1 MLGSSKSLL
10 RAFDNVFSQWNNS
23 INWQSDPPQVVT
35 ALFIVID
42 AYIDRHN
49 SLATLSDYLSDSLRT
64 CYSTHVGVSDD
75 LSKEIFFVEIL
86 TRLLPLLTTEEVKV
100 WLQTYLRPALNSA
113 DLDLK
118 FVVKSRGF
126 ILSLLDVMDSDDPE
140 LVKRRRATSTMV
152 MDYIL
157 RAYIGRDKD
166 IYSMIDINMDEDV
179 TSTHEHIERL
189 RFVERN
195 ASNLLKEAG
204 LKLPIEMFNVLN
216 NHFVV
221 AVERR
226 KSLVILCKL
235 SSTIES
241 SFQSIVDTPLF
252 ANVIRSL
259 LLDFSE
265 AIITSDLY
273 VVVML
278 LAKISTKVSTY
289 LSDLFGVIFRLTGW
303 SEFSLNLSLRE
314 KLLSDYSHSHNLE
327 WDRLGIDQE
336 ATMMQ
341 SHLFVDDEFNLVYL
355 LTLLYGLFPRNLVEF
370 SRAPLHYLHAH
381 PPKLITIDLIQK
393 MEESNLPGGFSDYV
407 SNRLKEQ
414 CRRFMVHPNVLNLV
428 SLDEELKNPIEWIGN
443 LNGGNHFGEEEILL
457 QCYQLNP
464 DLIITIPDSLILP
477 NWIVERFMGTNE
489 GGTFRSGSNSLKNSF
504 AHSLLTA
511 NEANDRPKSLSNINI
526 PIHWQKLDRRVS
538 IIPTM
543 LVVDGKTQPAA
554 DVNSG
559 VKFKSVNFGTTSN
572 DILESLPIDEKVS
585 GGHGTISE
593 LYLAHERLFTSNGA
607 NSNALGTEMIQAPIA
622 TGSIQTANKTA
633 SDLLNEQLK
642 LEIESPR
649 STVVSPKPNKAESNI
664 SSPVDSRGSA
674 LDFYQRELLLM
685 KNELEFSSYMK
696 HLNKF
701 NYLKL
706 KLRVN
711 RFLRDNKLNSRE
723 LMPDGPIAKKEEER
737 DASKSYQ
744 DLLATVK
751 NVETT
756 MNDAIEEKIKQ
767 NVQLGDRIGEL
778 KSHIEELEAAVEKI
792 KFEAAENKQAFE
804 IAKASEIETGTQL
817 QKVRNELHLQKQS
830 QSLLDK
836 DSIVVQPPTD
846 INNNTSPRYELE
858 QHEKEIF
865 DLRTEVRIYKE
876 ENDRISH
883 QLEQTNE
890 SLEFA
895 MKSYEKQLATIK
907 LDKGQAV
914 REMTSNY
921 ERKIQELNFALAK
934 FETTLE
940 ERNAR
945 IMQLST
951 SKPIWISESRME
963 NYQMVPRQN
972 NSIPKNNVDPHMGQT
987 LHDYFSQRGGSAVSA
1002 ESSSL
1007 SSNPG
1012 SVSNPVQLVRHSVPQ
1027 TPTSRQ
1033 SSTQTTPILR
1043 GRGGY
1048 QKRSKKV
1055 M

>member
-10 RAFDNVFSQWNNS
+10 RAFDTVFSQWKNS
-23 INWQSDPPQVVT
+23 IDWPSDPPQVVA

-86 TRLLPLLTTEEVKV
+86 TRLLPLLTTEDVKV

-118 FVVKSRGF
+118 FVEKSRGF
-126 ILSLLDVMDSDDPE
+126 ILSLSDVMDSDDPE

-166 IYSMIDINMDEDV
+166 IYSMIDISMDEED

-195 ASNLLKEAG
+195 ASNLLIESG

-221 AVERR
+221 AAERH
-226 KSLVILCKL
+226 KSLAILCKL

-273 VVVML
+273 VIAML
-278 LAKISTKVSTY
+278 LAKISNKVSAY
-289 LSDLFGVIFRLTGW
+289 LSDLFGVVFRLTGW
-303 SEFSLNLSLRE
+303 SELSLYLSLRE
-314 KLLSDYSHSHNLE
+314 KLLSDYLHSHNLE

-370 SRAPLHYLHAH
+370 SQAPLHYLHAH
-381 PPKLITIDLIQK
+381 PPKLITMDLIQK
-393 MEESNLPGGFSDYV
+393 VEEYNFPEGFSDYV

-443 LNGGNHFGEEEILL
+443 LNGGNRFGEEEILL

-464 DLIITIPDSLILP
+464 DLIITVPDSLILP

-489 GGTFRSGSNSLKNSF
+489 GGILRSGSNSLKNSF

-538 IIPTM
+538 IVPTK
-543 LVVDGKTQPAA
+543 LVIDGKTQPVT

-559 VKFKSVNFGTTSN
+559 VRFKSVNFGNTSN

-585 GGHGTISE
+585 GGHGPISE

-607 NSNALGTEMIQAPIA
+607 NSNALGADMIQAPIA

-723 LMPDGPIAKKEEER
+723 LMLDGPIANKEEES
-737 DASKSYQ
+737 DASQSYQ
-744 DLLATVK
+744 ELLTTVK

-756 MNDAIEEKIKQ
+756 MNDSIEEKIKQ
-767 NVQLGDRIGEL
+767 NVRLGDRIGEL

-792 KFEAAENKQAFE
+792 KLEAAENKQAFE

-817 QKVRNELHLQKQS
+817 QKVRNELHVQKHS
-830 QSLLDK
+830 QRVLDK
-836 DSIVVQPPTD
+836 DRIAVQPPAD
-846 INNNTSPRYELE
+846 INNNTSPSYELE

-921 ERKIQELNFALAK
+921 ERKIQELNIALAT
-934 FETTLE
+934 FEATLE
-940 ERNAR
+940 ERNTR

-951 SKPIWISESRME
+951 SKPIWIPESRME

-972 NSIPKNNVDPHMGQT
+972 NSIPKHTVDSHMGHT
-987 LHDYFSQRGGSAVSA
+987 MHDYFNQRGGSAVSG

-1012 SVSNPVQLVRHSVPQ
+1012 SVSNPVQPVRHSVPQ

-1033 SSTQTTPILR
+1033 SSTQTIPILR